1 MKLKDIIKQVSQ
13 ENNLPEEVVTLAYKS
28 YWKFIKNTIQELP
41 LKEDL
46 SEEEFNKLRTS
57 FNLPSLGKLYVTW
70 ESYLKTKRKF
80 KYYNEH
86 IKNKKD

>member
-28 YWKFIKNTIQELP
+28 YWKFIKDTIQELP

-46 SEEEFNKLRTS
+46 SEEEFNKRA
-57 FNLPSLGKLYVTW
+57 FAW
-70 ESYLKTKRKF
+70 RKRKTVERNLEILYG
-80 KYYNEH
+80 KR
-86 IKNKKD
+86 